1 MPFGFC
7 ASNPGHT
14 IFCSCRVNLFCLS
27 SFLSFAWQQNVTND
41 ALSRPL
47 STRHDMVTM
56 ANRSHRW
63 ALGQHVLV
71 QGQGQGQWSSRSR
84 PRRGPVVFKVKAKDR
99 ASGLRGQGQ
108 GQGQWSLRSRPR
120 TWPVVIEVNAKDRAS
135 GHRGQC
141 QGQGQWSSTSMPR
154 TWPVVCDVKAKDTT
168 TTTTTVL
175 WSFFRDQP
183 GEPVPE
189 QNFFMVQGKIN
200 RGRNTDHPAGRHS
213 VRTNQCPPP
222 PSPHFFTGRM
232 PFLPPN
238 QQCQST
244 EGNQGQ

>member
-1 MPFGFC
+1 MHPDYREDARLLFNGVTFAVSVTLPFNTDNTSTCRWVEILMPFGFC

-27 SFLSFAWQQNVTND
+27 SFLSFAWQQNATND

-47 STRHDMVTM
+47 STRHVMVTT
-56 ANRSHRW
+56 ANRSQRW
-63 ALGQHVLV
+63 ALVQHV
-71 QGQGQGQWSSRSR
+71 QGHHNHHQT
-84 PRRGPVVFKVKAKDR
+84 
-99 ASGLRGQGQ
+99 GLR
-108 GQGQWSLRSRPR
+108 P
-120 TWPVVIEVNAKDRAS
+120 
-135 GHRGQC
+135 
-141 QGQGQWSSTSMPR
+141 
-154 TWPVVCDVKAKDTT
+154 
-168 TTTTTVL
+168 
-175 WSFFRDQP
+175 FFRNHP

-213 VRTNQCPPP
+213 VWTNQCPPP

-244 EGNQGQ
+244 EGQ